1 MPFVSFVVHPVA
13 VMNRKA
19 LHYAVVLAV
28 ICVVAAAGV
37 AGTFVVTRDRIQAG
51 EQRERAAS
59 QERALK
65 AARFEP
71 AGPSAPDV
79 MKALDANGQLLGY
92 VALGESQGYGGKVRV
107 MVGLDAGVRTVRNV
121 VVVTQNETPGLGTR
135 VCDVKSDR
143 TWWAVLTGPAAAKE
157 TDATPEFLRQFQDRP
172 CDKLVLKPALPD
184 GVQAITGATVSS
196 RAVLNAARNAV
207 ERVRAAAG
215 ADAPQPPAPA
225 KPKSADAV
233 SGATSYAAP
242 AASPTS
248 TLPGARP
255 KP

>member
-1 MPFVSFVVHPVA
+1 MSLTKTVGFFA
-13 VMNRKA
+13 VTTLAVGGAAFGAEQNNETLAQIAELKA
-19 LHYAVVLAV
+19 EIAQLKGAQGGQWLTEQRAAEIRGIVTDVLA
-28 ICVVAAAGV
+28 
-37 AGTFVVTRDRIQAG
+37 D
-51 EQRERAAS
+51 S
-59 QERALK
+59 
-65 AARFEP
+65 
-71 AGPSAPDV
+71 
-79 MKALDANGQLLGY
+79 
-92 VALGESQGYGGKVRV
+92 
-107 MVGLDAGVRTVRNV
+107 
-121 VVVTQNETPGLGTR
+121 ETPGLGTR